1 MALFSGAGGITMPLP
16 AYLVTMRECR
26 PRKSLN
32 LRLTEASGL
41 LKSGMVVFGT
51 RTHVKQVTK

>member
-16 AYLVTMRECR
+16 AYLATIRECK

-32 LRLTEASGL
+32 LRLTEASGF
-41 LKSGMVVFGT
+41 LKSGMVVFST
-51 RTHVKQVTK
+51 KIHVSK